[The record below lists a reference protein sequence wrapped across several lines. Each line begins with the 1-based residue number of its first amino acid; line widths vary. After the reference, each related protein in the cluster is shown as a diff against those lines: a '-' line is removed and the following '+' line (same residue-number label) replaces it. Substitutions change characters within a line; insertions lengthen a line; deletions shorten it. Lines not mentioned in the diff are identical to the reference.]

1 MYKKKKNISYTPQ
14 QNKYKVKTMT
24 KFEEHKTQY
33 GFKQET
39 NNHAEA
45 IIRNDVIVNHT
56 ALINDL
62 MHEKGWLEETSNLY
76 LSDETLKERY
86 SIEYAD
92 FLRELLDE
100 SETLDEASL
109 TQEMEAMDKL
119 RDWAQDNGYDVQEP
133 LEWWQVTQWLYNHL
147 RNLGEPVLDVEYGYF
162 WGRTCS
168 GQHILLDGTIQK
180 IVEGL

>member
-1 MYKKKKNISYTPQ
+1 MYKKKKTLLIHH
-14 QNKYKVKTMT
+14 NKTIYKVKTMT
-24 KFEEHKTQY
+24 KFKEHKTQY

-39 NNHAEA
+39 NNHAEH
-45 IIRNDVIVNHT
+45 IIRNDIIVNHT

-76 LSDETLKERY
+76 LSDEALKEQY
-86 SIEYAD
+86 AVEYAD

-100 SETLDEASL
+100 SETLDEASH
-109 TQEMEAMDKL
+109 TQEMEATDKL
-119 RDWAQDNGYDVQEP
+119 RDWAQDNNCDTQEP
-133 LEWWQVTQWLYNHL
+133 LEWWQVTQYLYEKL
-147 RNLGEPVLDVEYGYF
+147 RNIGEPVLDTEYGYF

-180 IVEGL
+180 IVKGL

>member
-24 KFEEHKTQY
+24 KFKEHKTQY
-33 GFKQET
+33 GFKQEINDFADKII
-39 NNHAEA
+39 NND
-45 IIRNDVIVNHT
+45 IIVCHT
-56 ALINDL
+56 SLINDL
-62 MHEKGWLEETSNLY
+62 MHEKGWLEETANLY
-76 LSDETLKERY
+76 LSDETLKENY

-100 SETLDEASL
+100 SETLDEANL

-119 RDWAQDNGYDVQEP
+119 RDWAQYNGYDVQEP
-133 LEWWQVTQWLYNHL
+133 LEWYQVTRWLHDKL
-147 RNLGEPVLDVEYGYF
+147 EALGQPTLDVEYGYF

>member
-1 MYKKKKNISYTPQ
+1 MNQLKHLK
-14 QNKYKVKTMT
+14 

-39 NNHAEA
+39 NRHAEA
-45 IIRNDVIVNHT
+45 IIRNDIIVNHT

-109 TQEMEAMDKL
+109 TQEMEATDKL
-119 RDWAQDNGYDVQEP
+119 RDWK
-133 LEWWQVTQWLYNHL
+133 
-147 RNLGEPVLDVEYGYF
+147 R
-162 WGRTCS
+162 S
-168 GQHILLDGTIQK
+168 G
-180 IVEGL
+180 